1 MMNITENNA
10 SQDYKTINIIQEFL
24 KHDKVQWF
32 HLYTGFAKIKLVYLI
47 SVAVQASEGAATSF
61 EGMLLSPLIHYRKA
75 YCHGKSTRFDS
86 CIYQKKKISQNCICY
101 LYMKLMIFYFF
112 PLTFF
117 SRNVKLP

>member
-32 HLYTGFAKIKLVYLI
+32 HLYTGFAKIKLVCLI
-47 SVAVQASEGAATSF
+47 LVAVQASEGAATSF

-86 CIYQKKKISQNCICY
+86 CIYQKKQSVRTAFVTCA
-101 LYMKLMIFYFF
+101 
-112 PLTFF
+112 
-117 SRNVKLP
+117 

>member
-86 CIYQKKKISQNCICY
+86 CIYPKKKISQLHLLPVHEANDF
-101 LYMKLMIFYFF
+101 LFLSLNFF
-112 PLTFF
+112 LQ
-117 SRNVKLP
+117 KC